1 MIKIFFQQ
9 PTGFLFEITEQEFSA
24 IKKEIHR
31 SPEYWLYGGFQTAK
45 YLVFSYINVTVF
57 TLLSF
62 LLLFLL
68 FDHPPAYTLPD
79 LTKQLQG
86 ALPFIPI
93 LFVIKVGFDWV
104 TGRLHFFQG
113 YEDRRLLEILKE
125 RYPESSLQPYPIHLT
140 QQPQIVV
147 FSFKSLEHKAVQK
160 QPEL

>member
-9 PTGFLFEITEQEFSA
+9 PTGFLFEITEQELGA
-24 IKKEIHR
+24 IKKEIRR
-31 SPEYWLYGGFQTAK
+31 SPEYWLHGGFQTAK
-45 YLVFSYINVTVF
+45 YLVFAYINVTFF
-57 TLLSF
+57 TLLLF

-68 FDHPPAYTLPD
+68 FDHPPEYTLLD

-86 ALPFIPI
+86 ALSFIPI
-93 LFVIKVGFDWV
+93 LFVIKAVVDWA
-104 TGRLHFFQG
+104 TGRLHFFRL

-147 FSFKSLEHKAVQK
+147 FSFKSLGHKAVRK
-160 QPEL
+160 QSEI